1 MSFSVSGGN
10 QLNKRLRLNALGGTA
25 LRNFFGAYGQVVVT
39 KSKKEAPRFEG
50 NLRGSLT
57 FKRVDG
63 VGGLPVGIDVFSRSP
78 YALYVHGFY
87 DMKVKMRK
95 PWSRS
100 KPHYPPISAIKGWS
114 EAKGISPYAVQHA
127 IGQRGTPLI
136 PFFKIG
142 IKNSESERKVLLA
155 KAGLSITATWN
166 AGRMIPKR

>member
-1 MSFSVSGGN
+1 MSFSVSGAN
-10 QLNKRLRLNALGGTA
+10 NINKRLQLSALGGVA
-25 LRNFFGAYGQVVVT
+25 LRNFFSQYGQVVVT
-39 KSKKEAPRFEG
+39 NSKKEAPRYKG

-57 FKRVDG
+57 FKRIDG
-63 VGGLPVGIDVFSRSP
+63 VGRLPIGIDVYSRSP

-100 KPHYPPISAIKGWS
+100 KPHYPPISAIKGW
-114 EAKGISPYAVQHA
+114 ADDKDISPYAVQHA

-142 IKNSESERKVLLA
+142 IKKSEAEKKVLL
-155 KAGLSITATWN
+155 KGTGLKITATWK
-166 AGRMIPKR
+166 AGRMAPKK